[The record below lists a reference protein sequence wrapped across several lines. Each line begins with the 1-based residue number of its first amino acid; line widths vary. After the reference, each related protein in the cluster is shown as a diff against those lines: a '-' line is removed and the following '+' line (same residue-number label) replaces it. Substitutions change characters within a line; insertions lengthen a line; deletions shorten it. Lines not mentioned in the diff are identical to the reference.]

1 LVVTHDVSE
10 AESFD
15 RVLVLSHG
23 RVVEQGTPSELRER
37 SDSVYSQ
44 LLTEAA
50 GAPAALWG
58 GTDWTRWRMERG
70 QLTCE

>member
-15 RVLVLSHG
+15 RVIVLSHG
-23 RVVEQGTPSELRER
+23 RVVEQGIPSELRER
-37 SDSVYSQ
+37 PDSVYSH
-44 LLTEAA
+44 LLTDAA

-58 GTDWTRWRMERG
+58 TDWIRWRMERG
-70 QLTCE
+70 QLTCD